1 MEEEIFKKSEIN
13 TDILIEDGF
22 KQINDSYYYEELIVN
37 NNFKVEIIYKND
49 KIKGKIIDNEIGE
62 ELLNYRV
69 ENITGEFINNIKNE
83 YIKILKDIRKK
94 CSKTNN
100 YISNQANRIANKIN
114 EIYGDIPEYLWKDD
128 VNSVFRNPNNKKWY
142 GIIMYINKEKLG
154 AESKKVEVMNVK
166 LPQEMIESLL
176 KRKEFYKAYHMNKKY
191 WITFILDES
200 ISDEEI
206 VKLIEISHSYTVKNN

>member
-13 TDILIEDGF
+13 TNKLIEYGF

-49 KIKGKIIDNEIGE
+49 KRKGKIIDNEIGE

-94 CSKTNN
+94 CSKTNY

-114 EIYGDIPEYLWKDD
+114 ELYGDIPEYLWKDD
-128 VNSVFRNPNNKKWY
+128 ENSVFRNPTNKKWY

-154 AESKKVEVMNVK
+154 GESKKVEVMNVK

-176 KRKEFYKAYHMNKKY
+176 KKKDFYKAYHMNKKY

-200 ISDEEI
+200 LSDEEI

>member
-13 TDILIEDGF
+13 TNKLIEYGF
-22 KQINDSYYYEELIVN
+22 KQINEAYYYEKLIVN
-37 NNFKVEIIYKND
+37 NNFKVEIVYKNNR
-49 KIKGKIIDNEIGE
+49 INGKIIDNEIGE

-69 ENITGEFINNIKNE
+69 ENIKGEFINNIKNE

-94 CSKTNN
+94 CSKTNY

-114 EIYGDIPEYLWKDD
+114 ELYGDIPEYLWKDD
-128 VNSVFRNPNNKKWY
+128 ENSVFRNPTNKKWY

-154 AESKKVEVMNVK
+154 GESKKVEVMNVK

-176 KRKEFYKAYHMNKKY
+176 KKKDFYKAYHMNKKY

-200 ISDEEI
+200 LSDEEI
-206 VKLIEISHSYTVKNN
+206 VKLIEISHSYTVRNN

>member
-13 TDILIEDGF
+13 TDKLIEYGF
-22 KQINDSYYYEELIVN
+22 KHINDSYYYEELIVN

-94 CSKTNN
+94 YSKTNN
-100 YISNQANRIANKIN
+100 YISNQANRIANKRKLKQIISSDDEQIIN
-114 EIYGDIPEYLWKDD
+114 
-128 VNSVFRNPNNKKWY
+128 F
-142 GIIMYINKEKLG
+142 M
-154 AESKKVEVMNVK
+154 
-166 LPQEMIESLL
+166 
-176 KRKEFYKAYHMNKKY
+176 
-191 WITFILDES
+191 
-200 ISDEEI
+200 
-206 VKLIEISHSYTVKNN
+206 

>member
-13 TDILIEDGF
+13 PKKLIEYGF
-22 KQINDSYYYEELIVN
+22 KQINDAYYYEELIVD
-37 NNFKVEIIYKND
+37 NNFKVEIIYKDNR
-49 KIKGKIIDNEIGE
+49 ITGKIIDNEIGE

-94 CSKTNN
+94 CSKTNY

-114 EIYGDIPEYLWKDD
+114 ELYGDSPEYLWKDD
-128 VNSVFRNPNNKKWY
+128 ENSVFRNPTNKKWY

-154 AESKKVEVMNVK
+154 EESKKVEVMNVK

-176 KRKEFYKAYHMNKKY
+176 ERKEFYKAYHMNKKY

-206 VKLIEISHSYTVKNN
+206 IKLIEISHSYTVKNN

>member
-13 TDILIEDGF
+13 TDKLIEYGF

-94 CSKTNN
+94 CSKTNY

-154 AESKKVEVMNVK
+154 EESKKVEVMNVK

-200 ISDEEI
+200 LSDEEI